1 MAAAS
6 CSRAPAAPARAQPS
20 QAAAPASRAF
30 DPHGFTLA
38 LQPVARGFRAPTDAV
53 NAGDGSGRLFV
64 VEKGGTIRIVKNGSV
79 VPAPFLDVTS
89 LVKSSGSEQGLLGL
103 AFHPKFRE
111 NGQFFVNYTDQH
123 DVGDTAVARYRVSP
137 SDPDKADPSS
147 ASIILQVKQPYANH
161 NGGNLVFGP
170 DGYLWIGLGDGG
182 SGGDPHGNGQN
193 GQALLGKMLRIDV
206 DAAQPYGIPPDNPFA
221 NRQRF
226 RPEIWATGLRNP
238 WRYSFDRATGDLYIA
253 DVGQNEI
260 EEVEVE
266 PPGAGGRNYGWN
278 IMEGSRCFRAAN
290 CDRNGLTLPVAEYDH
305 SQGCSITGG
314 YVYRGTQQPALYGG
328 YFYGDY
334 CSGRIWSLHRARDRW
349 TSTQL
354 LQEQVQISS
363 FGEDEAGEIY
373 VAGLSDGVL
382 YRLTAK

>member
-1 MAAAS
+1 
-6 CSRAPAAPARAQPS
+6 
-20 QAAAPASRAF
+20 
-30 DPHGFTLA
+30 
-38 LQPVARGFRAPTDAV
+38 
-53 NAGDGSGRLFV
+53 
-64 VEKGGTIRIVKNGSV
+64 
-79 VPAPFLDVTS
+79 
-89 LVKSSGSEQGLLGL
+89 
-103 AFHPKFRE
+103 
-111 NGQFFVNYTDQH
+111 
-123 DVGDTAVARYRVSP
+123 
-137 SDPDKADPSS
+137 
-147 ASIILQVKQPYANH
+147 
-161 NGGNLVFGP
+161 
-170 DGYLWIGLGDGG
+170 
-182 SGGDPHGNGQN
+182 
-193 GQALLGKMLRIDV
+193 MLRIDV